1 MVLLLCLVIF
11 DMNIEKIE
19 FKEACF
25 AYGQDSEILS
35 NLSLTIFKGETIVVF
50 GKSGG
55 GKTTFLKLTEGLI
68 APIDGDVII
77 NDKLSLKKASKAELM
92 KYHSHSAFIFQ
103 DSGLLNN
110 MNAYDNLALFLR
122 YSTNKKEKEIKDI
135 IVPVMQELSIME
147 HQNSLPG
154 QLSRAE
160 KKMISIA
167 RAMIINPE
175 MYIYD
180 FPFEGLDY
188 FYINKIKNIIFE
200 QKKKR
205 RTLLISDNHLD
216 FALEIADKV
225 LVLYEGKLLF
235 FDSPDKLLQT
245 EHPFIKELL
254 EHKRL

>member
-1 MVLLLCLVIF
+1 
-11 DMNIEKIE
+11 MNIEKIE
-19 FKEACF
+19 FKEVGF
-25 AYGQDSEILS
+25 AYGQGGEVIS
-35 NLSLTIFKGETIVVF
+35 NLNLTIFNGETIFVF

-55 GKTTFLKLTEGLI
+55 GKTTFLKLAEGLI
-68 APIDGDVII
+68 APMNGDVII
-77 NDKLSLKKASKAELM
+77 NDKLSLKNASKTELM
-92 KYHSHSAFIFQ
+92 NYHSHSAFIFQ

-135 IVPVMQELSIME
+135 IVPVMQELGIME

-167 RAMIINPE
+167 RAMIISPE

-205 RTLLISDNHLD
+205 LTLLISDNHLD
-216 FALEIADKV
+216 FSFEVADKV